1 ASFYRERASQTYNA
15 FWYFLGSTLVEIPYC
30 FSSGFLFTFV
40 FYYKVGFTG
49 FGVSVVFWLAILL
62 VVLSQVYLG
71 QMFAYAMPSEEVA
84 AIIGLLYNTFWMMF
98 MGFGPPTFPLA
109 IMEALVFANCDELPT
124 WNETTQSYENVCS
137 KLGCQPMEGAP
148 VTVGHITLK
157 EYTEEYFGMEHD
169 KILRNFA
176 IVIGYMLLF
185 RVVAL
190 LSLRYINHQKR

>member
-49 FGVSVVFWLAILL
+49 FGVSVVFWLAISL

-98 MGFGPPTFPLA
+98 MGFGPPTYA
-109 IMEALVFANCDELPT
+109 IP
-124 WNETTQSYENVCS
+124 
-137 KLGCQPMEGAP
+137 
-148 VTVGHITLK
+148 
-157 EYTEEYFGMEHD
+157 
-169 KILRNFA
+169 
-176 IVIGYMLLF
+176 
-185 RVVAL
+185 
-190 LSLRYINHQKR
+190 